1 EIIRYTKIKDG
12 SLVEFQRGV
21 LGPSD
26 ASQWHGGP
34 APPSAHDA
42 GAPLIDQRAFA
53 PALWRIASP
62 DGEFRAFDS
71 TERLREAGSLAVAA
85 ATSGESDARKAQAA
99 GLPEEAPGPPPIHG
113 SAHGG

>member
-1 EIIRYTKIKDG
+1 SAPPQMLANLMGASTRVGKSISATEKEIPLASTAGLEPAGYVWSGGEIIRYTKIKDG

-62 DGEFRAFDS
+62 DGE
-71 TERLREAGSLAVAA
+71 
-85 ATSGESDARKAQAA
+85 
-99 GLPEEAPGPPPIHG
+99 
-113 SAHGG
+113 